1 MKLKNT
7 LLSIVCIAAALSA
20 CKHETTPAVFNAATY
35 NVRVYNNYDSIRGNA
50 WEQRESYMASLIRF
64 HDFDIFGTQEGVK
77 HQLDTLK
84 SDLPGF
90 EYIGAGREDGKEKGE
105 YAAIFYKT
113 ALFDV
118 LDSGNFW
125 LSETPDRPGKG
136 WDAEYVRI
144 CSWGHFRH
152 KPSGREF
159 LFVNLHMDH
168 VGVVARRE
176 SAKLIKQK
184 MTEFGDKLPVILTG
198 DFNVDQNS
206 EAYKE
211 ILDGGLLLDSY
222 RKAGFR
228 YANTGTYNSY
238 DPALY
243 TDSRIDHIFVTPDIE
258 VEKYGILTDTYR
270 RPEADTTAYKAPNAP
285 QEIDFKAYSARI
297 PSDHFPVKV
306 VLEIAAGSRR

>member
-1 MKLKNT
+1 
-7 LLSIVCIAAALSA
+7 
-20 CKHETTPAVFNAATY
+20 
-35 NVRVYNNYDSIRGNA
+35 
-50 WEQRESYMASLIRF
+50 
-64 HDFDIFGTQEGVK
+64 
-77 HQLDTLK
+77 
-84 SDLPGF
+84 
-90 EYIGAGREDGKEKGE
+90 
-105 YAAIFYKT
+105 
-113 ALFDV
+113 
-118 LDSGNFW
+118 
-125 LSETPDRPGKG
+125 
-136 WDAEYVRI
+136 
-144 CSWGHFRH
+144 
-152 KPSGREF
+152 
-159 LFVNLHMDH
+159 MDH

-184 MTEFGDKLPVILTG
+184 MMEFGDNLPVILTG

-238 DPALY
+238 DPTLY

-285 QEIDFKAYSARI
+285 QEIDFKAYSARV

-306 VLEIAAGSRR
+306 VLEIADGSSR

>member
-1 MKLKNT
+1 MKLKNI
-7 LLSIVCIAAALSA
+7 LLSLVCVAAVLSA
-20 CKHETTPAVFNAATY
+20 CKHDTTPAVFNAATY
-35 NVRVYNNYDSIRGNA
+35 NVRVYNNYDSIQGNA
-50 WEQRESYMASLIRF
+50 WEQREPYMASLIRF

-144 CSWGHFRH
+144 CSWGRFRH

-168 VGVVARRE
+168 GGVVARRE

-184 MTEFGDKLPVILTG
+184 MTEFGDNLPLILTG

-211 ILDGGLLLDSY
+211 ILDGGMLLDSY
-222 RKAGFR
+222 QKAGFR
-228 YANTGTYNSY
+228 YANTGSYNSY
-238 DPALY
+238 DATLY
-243 TDSRIDHIFVTPDIE
+243 TDSRIDHIFVTPDID

-270 RPEADTTAYKAPNAP
+270 RPETDTTVYKAPHAP
-285 QEIDFKAYSARI
+285 REIDFKAYSARV

-306 VLEIAAGSRR
+306 ELNLGGN

>member
-1 MKLKNT
+1 MKLKNL
-7 LLSIVCIAAALSA
+7 LLSLACVAALLTS
-20 CKHETTPAVFNAATY
+20 CSHGPQPAIFNAATY
-35 NVRVYNNYDSIRGNA
+35 NMRVYNNYDSIRGNA
-50 WEQRESYMASLIRF
+50 WEQREPYMASLIRF

-84 SDLPGF
+84 RDLPGY
-90 EYIGAGREDGKEKGE
+90 EYIGAGREDGKEAGE

-118 LDSGNFW
+118 LDNGNFW

-152 KPSGREF
+152 KSSGREF

-176 SAKLIKQK
+176 SARLIKRK
-184 MTEFGDKLPVILTG
+184 MAEFGDRLPVILTG

-211 ILDGGLLLDSY
+211 ILVGGVLLDSY
-222 RKAGFR
+222 GNAGFR

-258 VEKYGILTDTYR
+258 VMKYGVLTDTYR
-270 RPEADTTAYKAPNAP
+270 RPEADTASYKAPNAP
-285 QEIDFKAYSARI
+285 REIDMKAYSARI

-306 VLEIAAGSRR
+306 ELKIGE

>member
-1 MKLKNT
+1 MKLKNI
-7 LLSIVCIAAALSA
+7 LLSLVCVAAVLSA
-20 CKHETTPAVFNAATY
+20 CKHDTTPAVFNAATY
-35 NVRVYNNYDSIRGNA
+35 NVRVYNNYDSIQGNA
-50 WEQRESYMASLIRF
+50 WEQREPYMASLIRF

-144 CSWGHFRH
+144 CSWGRFRH

-176 SAKLIKQK
+176 SAKLRKQK
-184 MTEFGDKLPVILTG
+184 MTKFV
-198 DFNVDQNS
+198 
-206 EAYKE
+206 
-211 ILDGGLLLDSY
+211 
-222 RKAGFR
+222 
-228 YANTGTYNSY
+228 NTGSYNSY
-238 DPALY
+238 DATLY
-243 TDSRIDHIFVTPDIE
+243 TDSRIDHIFVTPDID

-270 RPEADTTAYKAPNAP
+270 RPETDTTVYKAPNAP
-285 QEIDFKAYSARI
+285 REIDFKAYSARV

-306 VLEIAAGSRR
+306 ELNLGGN